1 MSRPSSELA
10 EVLGR
15 RLRQL
20 DVTRRRVEELLYR
33 DLLSRRATEHMYE
46 GLFLNAYRSFEG
58 FIEDLFVG
66 LLVEGAGHSSSRAD
80 IHPRLKVLSHRVA
93 REVIV
98 GPRGRYVDWLP
109 YERTLELAHLYFR
122 GGRPFTDSPQQL
134 HQQLNRS
141 VALRNAIAHRSRQSQ
156 DRFHRMVLPGIR
168 LPPRQRTAAGYL
180 RDIYARNPP
189 QTRYEIMVAQ
199 LLSAARILAK

>member
-10 EVLGR
+10 EALGR
-15 RLRQL
+15 RFRQL
-20 DVTRRRVEELLYR
+20 DVTRRRVEDLLYKS
-33 DLLSRRATEHMYE
+33 LLSRRATEHMYE

-66 LLVEGAGHSSSRAD
+66 LLVEGAGYSSGRAD
-80 IHPRLKVLSHRVA
+80 IHPRLKVLSHQVA
-93 REVIV
+93 REVII

-109 YERTLELAHLYFR
+109 YERTLGLATRYFR
-122 GGRPFTDSPQQL
+122 GGRPFTDLPQQL
-134 HQQLNRS
+134 HQQLNRT
-141 VALRNAIAHRSRQSQ
+141 VDLRNAIAHRSRQSQ
-156 DRFHRMVLPGIR
+156 DRFQRILRSIR
-168 LPPRQRTAAGYL
+168 LPPQQRTVAGYL
-180 RDIYARNPP
+180 RDIYAQNPP